1 MIEKGWLEESRVL
14 DGSLFHDCA
23 RVKEFSDSDPK
34 IQYLKDHWYKIEN
47 NNGNFEF
54 NLSNGKGPSQNETIK
69 TVNYDT
75 NLMELCREHIAHG
88 WKSYVKINKKEYNSK
103 GYLFAVVGE
112 DGRCEHGFGPTQKHA
127 FNDCTHWKKEN
138 NIIGTCELYA
148 RGEEVVWGVVNGK

>member
-1 MIEKGWLEESRVL
+1 MKNLLIIN
-14 DGSLFHDCA
+14 LFQFTYSSN
-23 RVKEFSDSDPK
+23 K
-34 IQYLKDHWYKIEN
+34 LKFLFILLLILTLT
-47 NNGNFEF
+47 GCR
-54 NLSNGKGPSQNETIK
+54 
-69 TVNYDT
+69 TVNYSDT

-88 WKSYVKINKKEYNSK
+88 WKSYVKINKKEFNSK

-148 RGEEVVWGVVNGK
+148 RGEEVVWGMVNGK